1 MALRSLLVA
10 ALLTASVAGQ
20 TGTPADSVYQAIRND
35 DSGTLKALARTAA
48 TLVDAQGQTPL
59 MWASAYGSVT
69 AMQTLLAAGADARAA
84 TPTGLTALHLA
95 VTDVAKVR
103 LLLDAGA
110 DLNAVSPLG
119 RTPLLI
125 AASATES
132 TEVARLLLERKA
144 KVNVVD
150 TTGMT
155 PLTAAAIAGNTEL
168 VELLLGRGAEVGTK
182 GATPLGTA
190 LMGAAGS
197 GDEQMVRTL
206 LVKGSDVN
214 AVSIESGGSVK
225 NGAIQF
231 GSVSAL
237 HFAVVSGNV
246 AVVKQ
251 LLAAGASV
259 DARDVRGMTPL
270 MFAIATDRPN
280 LQIVRALLEA
290 KADITLKSKVDEDA
304 VTWARKFQNPD
315 VLAALK
321 IPPARASTTVSREV
335 AQRSGSATARAAV
348 ERSLPLLQTGSR
360 RTMTDGGCV
369 ACHAQP
375 LTGLATRLAQSRGWT
390 VSPSDDL
397 TQIETSF
404 TAGGTGLLQLREGG
418 GIPDGPVYSALLLAA
433 SGAAPSRGTDALV
446 YYLAAKQRK
455 DGRWR
460 GVGATR
466 APIQDGDFSRTALA
480 IRALRVYGI
489 PAQSAAT
496 RMRID
501 RAANWLAAQ
510 TPISTQDRVMQLL
523 GLHWAETGAGSM
535 APRTRELLAL
545 QNADG
550 GWAQTRHL
558 ASDAYATGQVVY
570 ALRELGTPATDA
582 HLMRAAGY
590 LMRTQREDGSWY
602 VTNRAMKIQPYF
614 ESGFPYGHD
623 QWISQA
629 GTAWAAIAL
638 TLMDREAPAT
648 ARASR

>member
-1 MALRSLLVA
+1 MNLRSLLVV
-10 ALLTASVAGQ
+10 ALLTVCVAGQ
-20 TGTPADSVYQAIRND
+20 TGSPADSIYQAIRND
-35 DSGTLKALARTAA
+35 DLSALKTMARDVA
-48 TLVDAQGQTPL
+48 TLADAQGQTPL
-59 MWASAYGSVT
+59 MWASAYGSVA

-95 VTDVAKVR
+95 VTDIAKVR

-119 RTPLLI
+119 RTPLLL
-125 AASATES
+125 AASATGS
-132 TEVARLLLERKA
+132 ADVARLLIDRKA
-144 KVNVVD
+144 KIDVAD
-150 TTGMT
+150 SAGMT
-155 PLTAAAIAGNTEL
+155 PLTAAAVAGNTDL
-168 VELLLGRGAEVGTK
+168 VELLLARGAELRTK
-182 GATPLGTA
+182 GVTPLGTA

-197 GDEQMVRTL
+197 GDERMVRTL
-206 LVKGSDVN
+206 LTKGSDVN

-231 GSVSAL
+231 GNVTAL
-237 HFAVVSGNV
+237 HFAVVSGNT
-246 AVVKQ
+246 AVVRQ

-280 LQIVRALLEA
+280 LQIVRALLDA
-290 KADITLKSKVDEDA
+290 KADITVKSKVDEDA
-304 VTWARKFQNPD
+304 VAWAKKFQDPG

-321 IPPARASTTVSREV
+321 IAAAQVSAPANRESV
-335 AQRSGSATARAAV
+335 RRPGSATARSAV

-390 VSPSDDL
+390 VSSSDDL
-397 TQIETSF
+397 VQIETSF
-404 TAGGTGLLQLREGG
+404 TAGGIGLLQLREGG
-418 GIPDGPVYSALLLAA
+418 GIPDGPVYSAMLLAA
-433 SGAAPSRGTDALV
+433 AGVPPTRGTDAVV
-446 YYLAAKQRK
+446 YYLAAKQRT

-466 APIQDGDFSRTALA
+466 APIQDGDFGRTALA
-480 IRALRVYGI
+480 IRTLQVYGI
-489 PAQSAAT
+489 PAQSTAT
-496 RMRID
+496 RVRID
-501 RAANWLAAQ
+501 RAAAWLAGQ

-523 GLHWAETGAGSM
+523 GLHWANTGSDVMTA
-535 APRTRELLAL
+535 RTRELLAL

-570 ALRELGTPATDA
+570 ALRELGTPATDVN
-582 HLMRAAGY
+582 LMRAADY
-590 LMRTQREDGSWY
+590 LMRTQHEDGSWY
-602 VTNRAMKIQPYF
+602 VANRAMKIQPYF

-638 TLMDREAPAT
+638 TVMDREAPAT